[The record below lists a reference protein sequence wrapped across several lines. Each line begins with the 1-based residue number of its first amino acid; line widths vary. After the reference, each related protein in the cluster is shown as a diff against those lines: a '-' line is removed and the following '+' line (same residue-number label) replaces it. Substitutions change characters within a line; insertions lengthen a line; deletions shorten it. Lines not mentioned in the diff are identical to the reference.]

1 MTNDFTA
8 MTWLQAPWQAL
19 MTLHQQDRLPHG
31 LLLVAPAGIG
41 KRLLAE
47 QLAARLLCDVAS
59 GSEHACGHCRQCELL
74 KAESHP
80 DVKVFQPESSKVIK
94 VDQIRTL
101 SEFAV
106 ASPQVARRKVI
117 IVDRADQLNIN
128 AANALLKTLE
138 EPVAGVTLILLQ
150 EAGRTVLPTIRSRCQ
165 SIALPVPDEGTALDW
180 LRQACLSRSG
190 GGNDEEPDAALP
202 DTALQQALTLC
213 GGAPGKALAWLDAAA
228 VTARAEALAAFRS
241 YLKNELVVGQAAT
254 ALRKSGEL
262 EQVLWTLEL
271 WALDAI
277 RLSVGSTARDQD
289 AADVLGY
296 LAAQNPAWRFHALLA
311 QIRESR
317 AGLSYNVSPDL
328 EIERLLIAWKGLM
341 PARQRKRAS

>member
-1 MTNDFTA
+1 MISDFSA

-19 MTLHQQDRLPHG
+19 MTLQQQGRLPHG

-41 KRLLAE
+41 KRQLAE
-47 QLAARLLCDVAS
+47 RLAARLLCDVAS
-59 GSEHACGHCRQCELL
+59 EGDHACGHCRQCELL

-94 VDQIRTL
+94 VDQIRAL

-106 ASPQVARRKVI
+106 ASPQVAKRKVI
-117 IVDRADQLNIN
+117 IVDRADQLNVN

-150 EAGRTVLPTIRSRCQ
+150 EAGRTVLPTVRSRCQ
-165 SIALPVPDEGTALDW
+165 SIALPIPEEGEALNW
-180 LRQACLSRSG
+180 LRQSCQTQG
-190 GGNDEEPDAALP
+190 TDVDEASLHSAL
-202 DTALQQALTLC
+202 LLC
-213 GGAPGKALAWLDAAA
+213 GGAPGKALSWLDAAA
-228 VTARAEALAAFRS
+228 VTARTEALAAFRS
-241 YLKNELVVGQAAT
+241 YLKNELVVGQAAA

-277 RLSVGSTARDQD
+277 RLNVGASARDQA

-296 LAAQNPAWRFHALLA
+296 LAAQNPAWRFHARLA

-328 EIERLLIAWKGLM
+328 EIERLLIAWKDLM
-341 PARQRKRAS
+341 PARQRRRAS